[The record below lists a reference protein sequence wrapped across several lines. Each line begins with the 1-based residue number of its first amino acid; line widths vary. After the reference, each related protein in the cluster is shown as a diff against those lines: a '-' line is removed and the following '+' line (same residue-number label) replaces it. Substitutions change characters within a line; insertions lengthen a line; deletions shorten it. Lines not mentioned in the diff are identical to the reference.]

1 MANKIEKQKGALN
14 ALAIILIVLGVC
26 GLVGGV
32 LLVVFGA
39 LGLGDSLVVGI
50 LQLVFGVL
58 LFLLAGF
65 LLGLGLYMLFIGL
78 SVKATHGS
86 IKEDNIPLN
95 GTVNMTKCKTCG
107 TEVSAGD
114 KFCPKCGASLSDK
127 KVCPKCGATNMSEN
141 TKCSACGADLD

>member
-14 ALAIILIVLGVC
+14 ALAIILIVLSVL
-26 GLVGGV
+26 GLVGSV

-39 LGLGDSLVVGI
+39 LTVGSEIVVGI
-50 LQLVFGVL
+50 LQIVFGGL
-58 LFLLAGF
+58 LFILAGF
-65 LLGLGLYMLFIGL
+65 LLVLGLYMLFIGL

-86 IKEDNIPLN
+86 IKQDNIPLN
-95 GTVNMTKCKTCG
+95 GTVNMNKCKNCG
-107 TEVSAGD
+107 TEVSSVD

-141 TKCSACGADLD
+141 TKCSACGADL